1 MSRKRFALFGRS
13 VRASPSPTMFQAAMS
28 AMGLSHGYMAVDVPS
43 EGSLRRMI
51 EEIRRKALDGA
62 NITAPYKRKV
72 LDFVDGAT
80 PVAEE
85 LGAANVISRAD
96 NGVIVADNTDV
107 EAIEGILRRRCE
119 HKSRAAIIGAGGA
132 AMAAALACRR
142 VGFSVVAVTTRSW
155 LDSDVAFESEPAE
168 RLRALGA
175 LTSPWPSL
183 RVVLPRGKA
192 STVLRLQWS
201 EMAYQ
206 ADVVIQAT
214 SAGAMGGDSGEE
226 VASIVPWAKLPDHA
240 FALDLVYGK
249 SDTPFVREARVRKLA
264 TEDGLAMLV
273 RQGELSFNRWLGV
286 DPPPGVMLAAASRAL
301 ERQELG
307 ST

>member
-13 VRASPSPTMFQAAMS
+13 VRASPSPAMFQAAMS
-28 AMGLSHGYMAVDVPS
+28 AMGLSHAYMAVDVPS
-43 EGSLRRMI
+43 EGSLARMVD
-51 EEIRRKALDGA
+51 EIRRHALDGA
-62 NITAPYKRKV
+62 NITAPYKKNV
-72 LDFVDGAT
+72 IALADGAT

-85 LGAANVISRAD
+85 LGAANMLTRSD

-107 EAIEGILRRRCE
+107 DALERLLKKRCL

-132 AMAAALACRR
+132 AMAAALACKR
-142 VGFSVVAVTTRSW
+142 VGFSVIAVTTRSW
-155 LDSDVAFESEPAE
+155 SDSDISFDSEPAE

-214 SAGAMGGDSGEE
+214 SAGAMGGESGEE
-226 VASIVPWAKLPDHA
+226 VASIVPWAQLPEHT
-240 FALDLVYGK
+240 FALDVVYGRV
-249 SDTPFVREARVRKLA
+249 DTPFVREARRRKLT

-273 RQGELSFNRWLGV
+273 RQGELSFHRWLGV
-286 DPPPGVMLAAASRAL
+286 EPPPGVMMAAASRAL
-301 ERQELG
+301 GR
-307 ST
+307 